1 MIWEWAVSGSILLS
15 VVLGAVVA
23 TFLLDNIFVFRSNR
37 QPEED
42 LVQEQLALARDER
55 RRDRKNAYQQ
65 IALLYLNQI
74 LNSLL
79 DMLFQI
85 FKVFNIIIHAITT
98 MWDNRSLILFG
109 LLLGGLAFALQEEAP
124 LILEK
129 MDGFYSCV
137 VTPFV
142 NNIVFSIMYT
152 VNLIFAA
159 IAPMYNIVILLIR
172 QIFIGS
178 FQIATKCSTSSLS
191 LATFFKDIV
200 QYFISILE
208 QTLVFTGIVG
218 DGNILNNDYK
228 FNIVSENLRKAFMWL
243 PDTFICFCQATADF
257 ARLPFYGFIE
267 ADNVDWMSYHFLNIP
282 INFVQTFLKI
292 IPPFLEYPNF
302 SKVFFHTINGF
313 FEIGELFDAWVFEA
327 INTVMNVINLN
338 GGIEIEK
345 PSVFVGESLAH
356 INGAFFQFAQTSAN
370 ITQHIVLPF
379 DVKPITDTNFM
390 IEVFSMQKVFTHL
403 TLAAASG
410 NVILTWIVRAF
421 VELMLSPVH
430 QKKCVTAGDCL
441 SYVDG
446 QCSVL
451 CLGNGKIKI
460 NDVRVKCLFRP
471 DARNRFKYQ
480 KDSFETASKALASS
494 IFSGN
499 LVATHS
505 QYLSLDAKNMISTIE
520 KKGLT
525 YVTRVVLGEQEIYT
539 SVKDSD
545 CMQLP
550 MTQREGCLQSFAMTE
565 LRGAYGLNGESFY
578 ASIGCPVEAFA
589 SFSINVPHL
598 IYDMAV
604 NFFWY
609 NSVNLVSGKTSLAD
623 SGENIRALLAAYVG
637 PMTARDY
644 DPPCFKQLTPNK
656 PTHFE
661 FLEEYNYYLKSN
673 SNNCGKLNLNE
684 NVLYHWDRIFY
695 FLFLNTLDQQTIGK
709 FVFNL
714 LRIPIEGIRVFARL
728 QADGYGFYNNPKKLY
743 NFKEIKKFSN
753 NPFNLYT
760 GSLGCAY
767 NFGTG
772 DAPVTGFCNDAV
784 YNLGVIESAISTDSC
799 DVYDDNLNAS
809 TACLCI
815 DDPKLPNGNYITNA
829 VLNTPFYTK
838 QAVSHWCG
846 INVYEFLYIF
856 MARSINGLRNTVQ
869 AFEPSNLYQ
878 GFPFEDNYCEL
889 STSEFST
896 TTTVETIF
904 VNTCKATGT
913 VGFIACP
920 LGEVLNRL
928 YSVLS
933 NFLRKEQRN
942 FLYLASA
949 NVAKLDLTLWPE
961 VCEGQNVMMSVANV
975 ISNTIVSDANLQR
988 PFAVFGF
995 SIVNLI
1001 SVPFELVMLGLR
1013 TARAFIQGDPDIIL
1027 GATGDSINAVTTQAS
1042 KKILSRSFSLL
1053 IKIFTR
1059 HIIEVSVE
1067 GKTFINT
1074 LANCAGSSCPGE
1086 LFNSIQ
1092 NLATLVE
1099 QIFNEVIIDTVVAA
1113 IMTVAQFAKFLAD
1126 PSSVTTQELEGAI
1139 MGLFNAAKAFAIE
1152 MVKNAAVW
1160 VKFLYE
1166 VFLGPVGEI
1175 VSAVKD
1181 IVCTIVGFINDV
1193 FQAGIDTSALDCPQR
1208 TTTFSLDSAVSDA
1221 GDAVDDFFTGIFGR
1235 RRRRLLSNSSSV
1247 LYEVATKMPWDDN
1260 SHCDRIVSAY
1270 KDWDIN
1276 KMNPLEKLEWARCFE
1291 NRMLANVLEHNFKIG
1306 VPKDLFYNWMRKYTW
1321 GFDLFKA
1328 SLSYVFFLTSE
1339 KQNVNVFK
1347 AQLRTQGMNPDHFFN
1362 MIKLIDQIRTDT
1374 FSWKNLKRSLE
1385 MTFNGKSDK
1394 KGTRVYTAVRDIH
1407 AIVTKTQW
1415 SAAYVKTRKEL
1426 SKFFNQKIKYPSI
1439 QVKSDVM
1446 FSANV
1451 REMLALRESF
1461 DMSVFGAAYGA
1472 FTNLECPADA
1482 LLCVNCAFVDNFLY
1496 NTLLQ
1501 FKRAANFYQ
1510 KDFVDVIVPSFEA
1523 YWDNVSSYNAKY
1535 TRAFRIATE
1544 ESVNNAIYGSG
1555 TLEVTVPFGDLINGI
1570 FNGTHTFADLGR
1582 GISYFVQGNY
1592 TGEIPSDAKIIF
1604 PNDLQFYLEALTGAG
1619 CEDNDNIYT
1628 SHKENVGN
1636 GLLVALILNVSPEVF
1651 QFFFFRFPLPV
1662 AFAATL
1668 TAQAAAYFGYL
1679 YTVYNYS
1686 PTCFPTVPSYLVHD
1700 FLYYA
1705 DNSLFLDCFCGYL
1718 PFLAQDSCQQQT
1730 CDTCNI
1736 TATFD
1741 ACEDVVPA
1749 FKELGYA
1756 WHFIFFL
1763 RWQFSDMFRYLGH
1776 VGFWPFTY
1784 VFANEGFKMLLSD
1797 VDRNLDANGIEL
1809 NCFYLHLLTPTTI
1822 LIAFYIAVLVSI
1834 PVINIALGWMK
1845 ESVMILVN
1853 TLMTLY
1859 YLSVASST

>member
-1 MIWEWAVSGSILLS
+1 MLVWDWAVASSILLS
-15 VVLGAVVA
+15 VVLGAAVA
-23 TFLLDNIFVFRSNR
+23 TFVLDNVLVFRTNR
-37 QPEED
+37 RRHDDP
-42 LVQEQLALARDER
+42 VQEQFAVAREER
-55 RRDRKNAYQQ
+55 RLTRKNSYQQ
-65 IALLYLNQI
+65 MALIYLNQI

-79 DMLFQI
+79 AMLFQL
-85 FKVFNIIIHAITT
+85 FQVFSIVTHVLTVL
-98 MWDNRSLILFG
+98 WENRSLLLIGLAFG
-109 LLLGGLAFALQEEAP
+109 GVAFALQEEAP

-129 MDGFYSCV
+129 LDGFYSCI

-142 NNIVFSIMYT
+142 NNIIFSIMYT
-152 VNLIFAA
+152 ANLIFSA
-159 IAPMYNIVILLIR
+159 IAPIYNIIILLIR

-191 LATFFKDIV
+191 LSTFFQDIV

-218 DGNILNNDYK
+218 DGNILRNDYK
-228 FNIVSENLRKAFMWL
+228 IFIVSENLRKAFMWL
-243 PDTFICFCQATADF
+243 PDTFTCFCQATADF
-257 ARLPFYGFIE
+257 AELPFYGFIKV
-267 ADNVDWMSYHFLNIP
+267 DHIDWISHHFFNVP
-282 INFVQTFLKI
+282 IKFVQTFLRI

-302 SKVFFHTINGF
+302 SEVFFHVINGF
-313 FEIGELFDAWVFEA
+313 FEIGELFDAWLFET

-338 GGIEIEK
+338 GGIVIEK

-356 INGAFFQFAQTSAN
+356 VNGAFLQFAQTSAN

-390 IEVFSMQKVFTHL
+390 IEVFSMDKVFTHL

-410 NVILTWIVRAF
+410 NIILTWVVRTL
-421 VELMLSPVH
+421 VELMLSPIH

-441 SYVDG
+441 SFVDG
-446 QCSVL
+446 QCSVV

-460 NDVRVKCLFRP
+460 NDVRVKCLYRP

-480 KDSFETASKALASS
+480 KDSFDNAANALASS

-499 LVATHS
+499 LVATHTE
-505 QYLSLDAKNMISTIE
+505 YLSLDAKNMISTIE
-520 KKGLT
+520 KKGST
-525 YVTRVVLGEQEIYT
+525 YVSRVILGDQEIYT

-550 MTQREGCLQSFAMTE
+550 MTQRENCLKTFATQE
-565 LRGAYGLNGESFY
+565 LRFAYGLNGESFY
-578 ASIGCPVEAFA
+578 ASIGCPVEAYA
-589 SFSINVPHL
+589 SFLINIPHL
-598 IYDMAV
+598 IYDMIV
-604 NFFWY
+604 NFYWY
-609 NSVNLVSGKTSLAD
+609 NSLNLVSGKTSLNE

-637 PMTARDY
+637 PMSARDY
-644 DPPCFKQLTPNK
+644 DPPCYKQLTPNK

-673 SNNCGKLNLNE
+673 SNNCGKMNLNE
-684 NVLYHWDRIFY
+684 NVLHHLDRILY

-714 LRIPIEGIRVFARL
+714 LRVPIEGVRVFARL
-728 QADGYGFYNNPKKLY
+728 QADGYGLYNNPKKLY
-743 NFKEIKKFSN
+743 NFKEIKKYSN

-767 NFGTG
+767 NFGTE
-772 DAPVTGFCNDAV
+772 DEPVTGFCNDAV
-784 YNLGVIESAISTDSC
+784 FNSGIIESAIATDTC

-815 DDPKLPNGNYITNA
+815 EDPKLPNGNYVANA
-829 VLNTPFYTK
+829 VRNTPFYTR

-846 INVYEFLYIF
+846 INMYEFLYIF
-856 MARSINGLRNTVQ
+856 LARSINGLRNTIQ

-889 STSEFST
+889 SSSEFST

-904 VNTCKATGT
+904 VSSCKATGT

-920 LGEVLNRL
+920 LGELLNRL

-933 NFLRKEQRN
+933 NFVRKEQRN

-949 NVAKLDLTLWPE
+949 NVAKLDLTIWPE
-961 VCEGQNVMMSVANV
+961 VCETQNVMMSLANIV
-975 ISNTIVSDANLQR
+975 SNTIVFDANLQR
-988 PFAVFGF
+988 PFAVFGY
-995 SIVNLI
+995 SVINLI
-1001 SVPFELVMLGLR
+1001 AIPFELVMLGLR
-1013 TARAFIQGDPDIIL
+1013 TARAFVQGDPDIIL
-1027 GATGDSINAVTTQAS
+1027 GGVGDSMNAVTSQAS
-1042 KKILSRSFSLL
+1042 KKILSRSLSLL
-1053 IKIFTR
+1053 VKIFTK
-1059 HIIEVSVE
+1059 HLTEVCVE
-1067 GKTFINT
+1067 GKTFINA
-1074 LANCAGSSCPGE
+1074 LANCVGSSCPGE

-1092 NLATLVE
+1092 NLARLVE
-1099 QIFNEVIIDTVVAA
+1099 QIFNEVIIDSVVSSV
-1113 IMTVAQFAKFLAD
+1113 MVVFQFAKFLAD
-1126 PSSVTTQELEGAI
+1126 PSSVTSQDLESAI
-1139 MGLFNAAKAFAIE
+1139 TGLFKALETFAVEI
-1152 MVKNAAVW
+1152 VKNAAVW

-1193 FQAGIDTSALDCPQR
+1193 FQAGIDTAALDCPQR
-1208 TTTFSLDSAVSDA
+1208 TSSFSLDSAVSDA
-1221 GDAVDDFFTGIFGR
+1221 GDAVGDFFTGIFGR
-1235 RRRRLLSNSSSV
+1235 RRRRLLSNSSV
-1247 LYEVATKMPWDDN
+1247 LYEVATNLKWDDN
-1260 SHCDRIVSAY
+1260 SHCDRLIFVY
-1270 KDWDIN
+1270 KDWDIE
-1276 KMNPLEKLEWARCFE
+1276 KMNPLEKLEWAKCFE
-1291 NRMLANVLEHNFKIG
+1291 NRLLADVLEHKFKIG
-1306 VPKDLFYNWMRKYTW
+1306 LPKDLFYNWMRKYTW

-1328 SLSYVFFLTSE
+1328 TLSYVFFKTSE
-1339 KQNVNVFK
+1339 NQHVNNFK
-1347 AQLRTQGMNPDHFFN
+1347 AQLATQGMNPDHFFN
-1362 MIKLIDQIRTDT
+1362 IIKILEQMKTNT

-1385 MTFNGKSDK
+1385 SSFNIHADK
-1394 KGTRVYTAVRDIH
+1394 KGTRVYKAVREMH
-1407 AIVTKTQW
+1407 SIVSKTHW
-1415 SAAYVKTRKEL
+1415 TASYVKTRKEI
-1426 SKFFNQKIKYPSI
+1426 SKFFNQNIKYPSI
-1439 QVKSDVM
+1439 QVNSDAI
-1446 FSANV
+1446 FSTNV

-1461 DMSVFGAAYGA
+1461 DVNIFGTAYGA
-1472 FTNLECPADA
+1472 FTDLECPSDA

-1501 FKRAANFYQ
+1501 FKRASHFYQ
-1510 KDFVDVIVPSFEA
+1510 KDFADVIVPSFEA

-1535 TRAFRIATE
+1535 TRAFRVATE
-1544 ESVNNAIYGSG
+1544 EAVNNAVYGG

-1570 FNGTHTFADLGR
+1570 FNGTHSLADLGR
-1582 GISYFVQGNY
+1582 GISYFFQGNY

-1604 PNDLQFYLEALTGAG
+1604 PNDLQFYIEALTGAG

-1628 SHKENVGN
+1628 SHKDNVGN
-1636 GLLVALILNVSPEVF
+1636 GILVALAIGISPEVF
-1651 QFFFFRFPLPV
+1651 QFFFFRLPLPIAV
-1662 AFAATL
+1662 TATIA
-1668 TAQAAAYFGYL
+1668 AQAAAYFGYL
-1679 YTVYNYS
+1679 YAVYDYS

-1736 TATFD
+1736 TATFS
-1741 ACEDVVPA
+1741 ACQDVVPA
-1749 FKELGYA
+1749 FQELGFA
-1756 WHFIFFL
+1756 WHFVFFL
-1763 RWQFSDMFRYLGH
+1763 RWQFQDMFRYFGH
-1776 VGFWPFTY
+1776 VEYWPFTY
-1784 VFANEGFKMLLSD
+1784 IFANEGFKMLLSD

-1822 LIAFYIAVLVSI
+1822 LILFYITILASI
-1834 PVINIALGWMK
+1834 PIINMALQWAK
-1845 ESVMILVN
+1845 ESVMILIN
-1853 TLMTLY
+1853 TIMVLY
-1859 YLSVASST
+1859 YLSVASNT